1 MASAKGLLLSGILL
15 ALSASAGQAQSDAS
29 PVKIGVLT
37 DMSGPYADITGA
49 GSVEAA
55 RLAVEDIGGTVA
67 GRPVQVL
74 VGDHLDKPDVGAN
87 IARKW
92 YDIDK
97 VDVIVDM
104 PVSSVALA
112 VQNIARE
119 RNKAVLFSGAGTD
132 RLTNEDCARY
142 SAQWA
147 YDTTT
152 LARGTAQAVVAA
164 GGKSWFFLTADY
176 AFGHSLED
184 AAAKVVKASGG
195 EVVGD
200 VRHPMNAPD
209 LSSFLLQAQASK
221 AQVVGLADVG
231 PDLRGAV
238 KGAKEFG
245 LLAGG
250 QRLAALL
257 MFDSD
262 VISLGLEAT
271 QGLNLT
277 TAYYWDLNDDTRAFA
292 KRFMAERHAM
302 PNMIQAGVYSAVLHY
317 LKAIQATHSTAPDQV
332 FAWMRANPVHDAFTA
347 NGHLR
352 NDGAMVH
359 DMFLMQV
366 KTPAESHDK
375 ADILKLVRRVD
386 GSDAYAP
393 LSESRCKN
401 VSH

>member
-1 MASAKGLLLSGILL
+1 MTSARGLLLASVLL
-15 ALSASAGQAQSDAS
+15 ALSASAGQAQSDAT

-55 RLAVEDIGGTVA
+55 RLAVEDAGGTVA
-67 GRPVQVL
+67 GHPVQVL
-74 VGDHLDKPDVGAN
+74 IGDHLDKPDVGAE

-92 YDIDK
+92 YDVDK
-97 VDVIVDM
+97 VDVIVDV
-104 PVSSVALA
+104 PISSIALA

-119 RNKAVLFSGAGTD
+119 RNKAVLFSGAGTSQ
-132 RLTNEDCARY
+132 LTNEACAPY
-142 SAQWA
+142 SAQWT

-152 LARGTAQAVVAA
+152 LARGTAQAVVAS

-176 AFGHSLED
+176 AFGHSLEA

-195 EVVGD
+195 TVVGA

-209 LSSFLLQAQASK
+209 LSSFLLQAQSSK
-221 AQVVGLADVG
+221 AQVIGLANVG
-231 PDLRGAV
+231 PDLRDAV

-262 VISLGLEAT
+262 VISLGLDAT
-271 QGLNLT
+271 QGLNMT
-277 TAYYWDLNDDTRAFA
+277 TAFYWDLNDDTRAFA
-292 KRFMAERHAM
+292 KRFAAQRHAM

-332 FAWMRANPVHDAFTA
+332 FAWMRANPVHDAFTT

-352 NDGAMVH
+352 KDGAMVH

-366 KTPAESHDK
+366 KSPAESHSK
-375 ADILKLVRRVD
+375 ADILKLVRRVAGD
-386 GSDAYAP
+386 DAYAP
-393 LSESRCKN
+393 LSESRCKYT
-401 VSH
+401 SH